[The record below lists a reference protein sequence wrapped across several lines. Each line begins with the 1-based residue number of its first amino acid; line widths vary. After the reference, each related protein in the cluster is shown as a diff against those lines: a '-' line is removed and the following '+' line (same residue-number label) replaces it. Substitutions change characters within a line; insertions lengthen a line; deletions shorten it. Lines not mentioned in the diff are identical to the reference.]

1 MMPLH
6 CACWKGQ
13 TEAAEFLLS
22 NGAQISEAD
31 TSLKTALHWTVQ
43 FGHFE
48 TLLTLLKVLSLL
60 ILTVGWIIALL
71 NVSLMINPWN
81 IACLLT
87 ELIVVPF
94 HQSSNVVYQNKLWPD

>member
-1 MMPLH
+1 MPLH

-22 NGAQISEAD
+22 NGAQIAEAD

-48 TLLTLLKVLSLL
+48 TLLALLKVRLDLHLRFRFSL
-60 ILTVGWIIALL
+60 IA
-71 NVSLMINPWN
+71 SLR
-81 IACLLT
+81 
-87 ELIVVPF
+87 VK
-94 HQSSNVVYQNKLWPD
+94 Y

>member
-22 NGAQISEAD
+22 NGAQISESD

-48 TLLTLLKVLSLL
+48 TLLTLLKVRL
-60 ILTVGWIIALL
+60 IPATSCVCLKIGSKSRARNRNFTDRRLQISGGRHY
-71 NVSLMINPWN
+71 
-81 IACLLT
+81 ACW
-87 ELIVVPF
+87 E
-94 HQSSNVVYQNKLWPD
+94 VYFTY

>member
-13 TEAAEFLLS
+13 TDATEFLLN
-22 NGAQISEAD
+22 NGAQIAESD

-48 TLLTLLKVLSLL
+48 TLLTLLKVQRSD
-60 ILTVGWIIALL
+60 ILVTKTKIIAF
-71 NVSLMINPWN
+71 S
-81 IACLLT
+81 
-87 ELIVVPF
+87 
-94 HQSSNVVYQNKLWPD
+94 